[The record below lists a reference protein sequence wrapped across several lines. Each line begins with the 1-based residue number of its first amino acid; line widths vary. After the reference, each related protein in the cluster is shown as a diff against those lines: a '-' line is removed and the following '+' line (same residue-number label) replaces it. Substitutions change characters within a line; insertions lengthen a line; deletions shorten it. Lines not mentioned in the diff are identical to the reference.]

1 MAGCGNSRDE
11 TISIMQILFSLE
23 TSNCKLC
30 EVKAGHQARGWCIV
44 WWPCIRAS
52 WPNTNTT
59 TNPTLR
65 LGRGKVA
72 IRFSTKAIN
81 TTKWWAVQWPHLCG
95 SYHIILVL
103 MILHFDR
110 WGSAFRGWV
119 SKWVAELKQWRTA
132 AGKCSMAV
140 GRWVTLSIGTQ
151 HCHIAPLL
159 GINIIV
165 WRWAIPLNAL
175 V

>member
-30 EVKAGHQARGWCIV
+30 EVKAGHQAPGWCIV

-65 LGRGKVA
+65 LGWGKVA

-119 SKWVAELKQWRTA
+119 SKWVAVVQTVEDSSREVFHGSGQR
-132 AGKCSMAV
+132 SH
-140 GRWVTLSIGTQ
+140 TLYWNTTLP
-151 HCHIAPLL
+151 HCT
-159 GINIIV
+159 II
-165 WRWAIPLNAL
+165 RY
-175 V
+175 